1 MATLPR
7 SLKEWGIGCY
17 HCIEVGTLRQNRWG
31 VPMFEEGFVMDEE
44 FNEEDYKNLIDEAR
58 EEFDQEDLEQAD
70 PDQENSE
77 PSMTEL
83 QGPDLEEEPASDTSE
98 EEQEQSG
105 LDIGDPVKAASKVNV
120 SQQEGASLQTEDPSR
135 ENAPQQE
142 EAPQQEKDSS
152 SEKSKPRS
160 KGKGKDGDGKKE
172 EKSGIRLRA
181 PIALPK
187 GFSMDTPGVLS
198 INEPVTPERLDAF
211 LDYVEANRHSLMLS
225 GQWSEPHTICF
236 NTKDAAD
243 GSRVQTFVNREIA
256 ETINS
261 RLSTVDTFEF
271 RNGSFSLVRE
281 EDGANPLNR
290 IENLGRI
297 HMFGGVSDVKDL
309 FSDLKQVHVSI
320 GITGSRTNEVNEG
333 ELLGVPAISIAITG
347 GSNGPALAI
356 GNNALGKDPI
366 HEKGIDITKGAFRKT
381 LADVG
386 KGDGMEYSQENLL
399 SVKDM
404 MKNFLDENF
413 RESPE
418 YRVGTSLKNALD
430 SVSAGARG
438 EELAVFLKE
447 QIGRMLGMKAEE
459 VTDMSNRAFAERVAG
474 IVNVSPLRKLSP
486 ERLARIE
493 AVMTSDATL
502 NVLGVPNEQSD
513 RNVARKDIHDG
524 IHKLVKM
531 EAEYSEGRLSLQEY
545 ERVLQDI
552 KDNSRLFGRALM
564 EGSLELEEA
573 GENRTYAVADLFLD
587 TSAKVAMEKLNS
599 LPENVYACYETR
611 NGERSFTGF
620 RMLDSDDRARSRAE
634 YRSVDSF
641 KRREGKLDK
650 SLQELTDNIRR
661 TGIKEKNDDV
671 RNGLTS
677 MASNITELAGAY
689 RQYDSKTLAEM
700 VERDLKTSIEVN
712 RNGQSGEAGKG
723 FFVNGNIALGAGAI
737 AGRKDSFYNKGG
749 ESDYMFVKLGSE
761 LMESLVRFSMNVNK
775 KIEKM
780 ETDKE
785 QGKYVDP
792 LELEALHIMKDRVDV
807 NGIEPKNEISENMRV
822 LKMDIDVLKNSALE
836 QKKILEKALEIGERT
851 GLGPKEVAEIFKDSL
866 HGRNDGAENEGK
878 ERGDDSVEGLA
889 RQYARLQES
898 SESKRK
904 AFISTMSGIRGY
916 LSKAM
921 VPHIY
926 ERDAEGRPVIG
937 KDGKPMTTS
946 MFGDVMKRRNPN
958 ILEEI
963 KESFKAVGNDG
974 KVREFDVNDE
984 MKEFF
989 DGITEIDVDV
999 SHDGK
1004 IGSSPLPIQFLATW
1018 RNFSEF
1024 AGIDSMDPD
1033 PKNLKP
1039 ADKTLF
1045 TSSGTVLGD
1054 GALEGTGITNVQ
1066 ERRQSLYRHEF
1077 DKIYRRHSEVRNEA
1091 DMRLNE
1097 IRKNFAA
1104 MGIPMGPGGNSD
1116 WDRAFKPA
1124 FDRLAADPSLQPETV
1139 NTIRQMANTVML
1151 CCGRLEESE
1160 KWLSENPDVEAYRY
1174 NQSPYGTK
1182 LNDEIKT
1189 LKGQLAMDDITQEQR
1204 NFIENQLGALQ
1215 EKKTAFI
1222 KDGMNTICG
1231 DNVSSEVRN
1240 VSANTLQKES
1250 NTCAFPRCFGRND
1263 ADGRMPKV
1271 ALNEKPPLNE
1281 VLWGVAKGSAEDFAA
1296 YGKRFMTHYR
1306 HMSVP
1311 ESLIKVLA
1319 VLLKAAF
1326 ATMKLFFNIAKLGY
1340 VQHEL
1345 DKADAFKTMVNVMDR
1360 KFDGKPPIEF
1370 KRPGVMGNVYEFTS
1384 KEAEDFCRRVGV
1396 TLDNTG
1402 KRTMINVDLNKA
1414 TGGRAVGTVSLM
1426 PNLLMDYMEKGEV
1439 PRCVTMEKMNRTW
1452 NRYAKETIHDWSVKK
1467 ANKANAATPYSYA
1480 NEKKEQDRREAV
1492 AKREAK
1498 SEPKKSS
1505 VLNIKKEGGR
1515 IYG

>member
-1 MATLPR
+1 
-7 SLKEWGIGCY
+7 
-17 HCIEVGTLRQNRWG
+17 
-31 VPMFEEGFVMDEE
+31 MDEE
-44 FNEEDYKNLIDEAR
+44 FNEEGFNEEDYKNFINEAR
-58 EEFDQEDLEQAD
+58 EEFDQEDFEQAG

-77 PSMTEL
+77 LLTRKGES
-83 QGPDLEEEPASDTSE
+83 PDLEEESTSDTSE
-98 EEQEQSG
+98 EEQAHSG
-105 LDIGDPVKAASKVNV
+105 FDFGDPVKAASKVNG
-120 SQQEGASLQTEDPSR
+120 SQQEDASLQKEDPSR
-135 ENAPQQE
+135 EDAPQQE
-142 EAPQQEKDSS
+142 ETPQQEKDSS

-160 KGKGKDGDGKKE
+160 KGGGKDDGGKKN
-172 EKSGIRLRA
+172 EKSGIRLRD
-181 PIALPK
+181 PVALPK

-198 INEPVTPERLDAF
+198 INEPVTAERLNAF
-211 LDYVEANRHSLMLS
+211 LDYVEENRQALMLS
-225 GQWSEPHTICF
+225 GQWSEPTSICF
-236 NTKDAAD
+236 NPKDAAD
-243 GSRVQTFVNREIA
+243 GSRVTVVFDKDIA

-261 RLSTVDTFEF
+261 RLSTVDTLEM
-271 RNGSFSLVRE
+271 RNGSFSLLRE

-290 IENLGRI
+290 IERLGRI
-297 HMFGGVSDVKDL
+297 HMFGGVSEVKDL
-309 FSDLKQVHVSI
+309 FSDLKQVHISI

-347 GSNGPALAI
+347 GSDGPSLMV
-356 GNNALGKDPI
+356 GKNALGMDPI
-366 HEKGIDITKGAFRKT
+366 HERDIDLTKGAFRKT

-386 KGDGMEYSQENLL
+386 KNDGIQYSQEHLL
-399 SVKDM
+399 SVRDM
-404 MKNFLDENF
+404 MKTFLNDNF
-413 RESPE
+413 RESSE

-430 SVSAGARG
+430 SVSAGTRG
-438 EELAVFLKE
+438 EELTAFLKE
-447 QIGRMLGMKAEE
+447 QIGGTLGMKAEE
-459 VTDMSNRAFAERVAG
+459 VAGMSNRAFAERVAG

-486 ERLARIE
+486 ERLERIE
-493 AVMTSDATL
+493 AIMTSDTTL
-502 NVLGVPNEQSD
+502 NVLGVPKEESG
-513 RNVARKDIHDG
+513 RNVAKKDIHDG
-524 IHKLVKM
+524 IRSLVKM
-531 EAEYSEGRLSLQEY
+531 EAEYSEGRLSLQDY
-545 ERVLQDI
+545 ERTLQDV
-552 KDNSRLFGRALM
+552 KENNRLFGRALM
-564 EGSLELEEA
+564 EGSIELEED
-573 GENRTYAVADLFLD
+573 GENRTYAIADLFLD
-587 TSAKVAMEKLNS
+587 TSAKVAMERLEAI
-599 LPENVYACYETR
+599 PENVYACYETR
-611 NGERSFTGF
+611 DGERSFSEF

-641 KRREGKLDK
+641 RRRQGTLDK
-650 SLQELTDNIRR
+650 ALQELTNHLRS

-677 MASNITELAGAY
+677 MASNITELAGVY
-689 RQYDSKTLAEM
+689 RQFDHKVLAEM
-700 VERDLKTSIEVN
+700 IERDLKTSVEVN
-712 RNGQSGEAGKG
+712 RNGQADAAGKG
-723 FFVNGNIALGAGAI
+723 FFVNGNVALDAGAI

-775 KIEKM
+775 KIEKL

-792 LELEALHIMKDRVDV
+792 LELEALHILKERVDV
-807 NGIEPKNEISENMRV
+807 NGIDPKNEISEKMRI
-822 LKMDIDVLKNSALE
+822 LKMDMDVLRNSAVE
-836 QKKILEKALEIGERT
+836 QRKILEKALEIGERT
-851 GLGPKEVAEIFKDSL
+851 GLNPKEVSEIFKDSL
-866 HGRNDGAENEGK
+866 HGRNNTVGDDGKG
-878 ERGDDSVEGLA
+878 RDDDSVEGLA
-889 RQYARLQES
+889 RQYARLQEN

-904 AFISTMSGIRGY
+904 AFISTMSGIRNY
-916 LSKAM
+916 LGEAM
-921 VPHIY
+921 VPRIY
-926 ERDAEGRPVIG
+926 ERDAEGRQVIG

-958 ILEEI
+958 VLEEI

-974 KVREFDVNDE
+974 PIREFDVNDE

-1066 ERRQSLYRHEF
+1066 ERRVSMYRHEF
-1077 DKIYRRHSEVRNEA
+1077 DRIYRRQSEVRDEA
-1091 DMRLNE
+1091 DRRLNE
-1097 IRKNFAA
+1097 IRKNFAS
-1104 MGIPMGPGGNSD
+1104 MGISMGPGGNSD
-1116 WDRAFKPA
+1116 WERVFKPA
-1124 FDRLAADPSLQPETV
+1124 FERLATDPSLQPETV
-1139 NTIRQMANTVML
+1139 NTIRQMANTVMV
-1151 CCGRLEESE
+1151 CCRCLEDSE
-1160 KWLSENPDVEAYRY
+1160 KWLSENPDVEEYRF
-1174 NQSPYGTK
+1174 NQSPYGAK
-1182 LNDEIKT
+1182 LNDEIKA

-1204 NFIENQLGALQ
+1204 NFIENQLGSLQ
-1215 EKKTAFI
+1215 EKKNAFI

-1240 VSANTLQKES
+1240 VSANTRQEKS
-1250 NTCAFPRCFGRND
+1250 NTCAWPKVFGRND

-1271 ALNEKPPLNE
+1271 ALNEKPPLGE

-1306 HMSVP
+1306 HMSIP
-1311 ESLIKVLA
+1311 ESLIKILA
-1319 VLLKAAF
+1319 VMLKAAF

-1345 DKADAFKTMVNVMDR
+1345 DKADAYKTMVNVMDR

-1370 KRPGVMGNVYEFTS
+1370 KRPGVMGGVYEFTS
-1384 KEAEDFCRRVGV
+1384 KEAEDFCRRIGV

-1414 TGGRAVGTVSLM
+1414 TGGRAVGTVSMM

-1467 ANKANAATPYSYA
+1467 ANKANAETPYQYA
-1480 NEKKEQDRREAV
+1480 NAEKEAQRQKEVARRD
-1492 AKREAK
+1492 AK
-1498 SEPKKSS
+1498 SESKKSS
-1505 VLNIKKEGGR
+1505 VIDIKKEGGR